1 MFNPSLFTL
10 FTLMNDYRYKL
21 ASNKFPKITCPRCR
35 TKRHWQRYVDTKKNE
50 VLPEQYG
57 VCDNAVKCG
66 EALNPYKDGY
76 AKMIFEQENGS
87 SSKTWKPKQP
97 VQRIKAIAKP
107 EPVFI
112 PKDILEKTL
121 LGYEQNTFIQ
131 NLLHRIDFPFE
142 AADVQQ
148 VIELYCLGTVCN
160 GYMAGGITFP
170 FIDEKQNVRAI
181 QVKQFDETNHTINQ
195 PNFIHSMIESNCNK
209 KSEPLPEWLQA
220 YKNNELKVSC
230 LFGEH
235 ELNKYPLNP
244 IAIVEAPKTAIY
256 CTLYFGLPKTNTDL
270 LWLAAGSLQYLTF
283 EKCKVLNGRNVFL
296 FPDLSADGK
305 AFELW
310 NRKAIEFSE
319 TIPKARFKVSDL
331 LETFA
336 PIELKNDAG
345 DIADVLIKMDWRNF
359 RTQPVENMVQQVPEP
374 INEPE
379 PIPKSVKSVKS
390 EGENKT
396 LFSTEK
402 KPSTVK
408 PSFIKP
414 ILEDWTQQIDELE
427 NFFNEVELPA
437 EPIRLNQCSEI
448 LNVSLF
454 VETHLATLKKYNG
467 NNNFL
472 PFLNRLKSIKQQF
485 NNYENR

>member
-1 MFNPSLFTL
+1 MT
-10 FTLMNDYRYKL
+10 DYRYKL
-21 ASNKFPKITCPRCR
+21 ASNKFPKISCPRCR
-35 TKRHWQRYVDTKKNE
+35 AKRHWQRYVDTKKNE

-76 AKMIFEQENGS
+76 AKMIFEQENGNS
-87 SSKTWKPKQP
+87 FKTWKLKQP
-97 VQRIKAIAKP
+97 VQRTKAVPKLA
-107 EPVFI
+107 FI
-112 PKDILEKTL
+112 PNDILNKTL

-148 VIELYCLGTVCN
+148 VIELFYLGTVCN
-160 GYMAGGITFP
+160 GYMAGSITFP
-170 FIDEKQNVRAI
+170 FIDEKENVRAI
-181 QVKQFDETNHTINQ
+181 QVKQFDETNHTLNT
-195 PNFIHSMIESNCNK
+195 NFIHSIIESNCSK

-235 ELNKYPLNP
+235 LLNKYPMNP
-244 IAIVEAPKTAIY
+244 IALVEAPKTAIY
-256 CTLYFGLPKTNTDL
+256 GTLYFGLPETNTNL
-270 LWLAAGSLQYLTF
+270 LWLAVYNLSSLTF
-283 EKCKVLNGRNVFL
+283 DKCKVLNGRNVFL

-310 NRKAIEFSE
+310 SKKAHEFSE

-331 LETFA
+331 LETYA
-336 PIELKNDAG
+336 PTELKNDAG
-345 DIADVLIKMDWRNF
+345 DIADVLIKMNWRNF
-359 RTQPVENMVQQVPEP
+359 RTQPAEVMVQQVPEP

-379 PIPKSVKSVKS
+379 PIPKSVKSVNS
-390 EGENKT
+390 EGVNKT
-396 LFSTEK
+396 IFPNESK
-402 KPSTVK
+402 RSFVQ

-414 ILEDWTQQIDELE
+414 VTEDWGQQIAELE
-427 NFFNEVELPA
+427 NFFSEVELPA
-437 EPIRLNQCSEI
+437 EPIRLNQCSEV

-454 VETHLATLKKYNG
+454 VETHLATLKNYNG
-467 NNNFL
+467 NSNFL
-472 PFLNRLKSIKQQF
+472 PFLNRLKLIKQQF